1 MFEASAITPLV
12 AFILIAF
19 SIGSND
25 TSNAFGICI
34 GCRILSLRKATFLLF
49 SLAILG
55 IFLQGEKVMETV
67 GSDLIELSMEVSAI
81 AMSVSALMIVLSNFR
96 GLPVST
102 HQVIIGSIT
111 GAGVACGMKLS
122 LSTLAEILLS
132 WAISPFVA
140 GIFAITIFTLL
151 ERMLRKYPIMKAE
164 KILKSLLF
172 ISSVLIAYNTGA
184 NELATAI
191 APVLHVG
198 IFNLPILAIFGAF
211 FLWLGAFLLSFRV
224 IETVCKKI
232 TSLDPKS
239 GLSAHLG
246 AGIAVFSFT
255 TLGMPVSTTYAMIG
269 GITTVGLAKGVRTV
283 SFETLRK
290 IIFNWFFAPLS
301 SFLISFL
308 IAKLL
313 IL

>member
-111 GAGVACGMKLS
+111 GA
-122 LSTLAEILLS
+122 
-132 WAISPFVA
+132 
-140 GIFAITIFTLL
+140 
-151 ERMLRKYPIMKAE
+151 
-164 KILKSLLF
+164 
-172 ISSVLIAYNTGA
+172 
-184 NELATAI
+184 
-191 APVLHVG
+191 
-198 IFNLPILAIFGAF
+198 
-211 FLWLGAFLLSFRV
+211 
-224 IETVCKKI
+224 
-232 TSLDPKS
+232 
-239 GLSAHLG
+239 
-246 AGIAVFSFT
+246 
-255 TLGMPVSTTYAMIG
+255 
-269 GITTVGLAKGVRTV
+269 
-283 SFETLRK
+283 
-290 IIFNWFFAPLS
+290 
-301 SFLISFL
+301 
-308 IAKLL
+308 
-313 IL
+313 